1 MRTAWTDRAVAD
13 WPRASRQK
21 SSATTLVKNTPIWWE
36 DAPPVSVAPKPV
48 APSCDVAIV
57 GAGYT
62 GLSAAITLARAGR
75 QVQVFDK
82 LRAGEGAS
90 SRNGGIASGNL
101 RPPLSQMIRRFGKER
116 AIAMQAEAKA
126 AREDLVQFIAQEGI
140 DCDFK
145 LTGRFAGAS
154 SPDQYDKLRREA
166 EALSRSLGIEAFA
179 LERARQRDALGTD
192 YYWGGMVRM
201 DIGGLHP
208 AKLLAGMLRLAQAAG
223 ADHPR
228 RDGRC
233 AHRAGGRR
241 LRGRDR
247 ASGKVRAR
255 DVIVATNGY
264 TDAANPWLRRRLVPV
279 ASCIIATEP
288 ISANLMRTL
297 MPKGYMCAETRK
309 LHYYYR
315 PSPDGRRIL
324 FGGRGG
330 SLGDASAAATP
341 RLKRALVDIFPE
353 LDGTGV
359 TPQLVRLRRHE
370 PRHGPPHLLPRR
382 HPLRGRLLRVRRGV
396 GALGRPEG
404 RAQRARR
411 QADALGARFS
421 PAARDTPLRRQAL
434 VHARSLCLVRAP
446 RPPRRPPPVTSV
458 PPSPRLR
465 G

>member
-1 MRTAWTDRAVAD
+1 V
-13 WPRASRQK
+13 
-21 SSATTLVKNTPIWWE
+21 VKNAPIWWE
-36 DAPPVSVAPKPV
+36 DALPVSVAPEPV

-75 QVQVFDK
+75 RVQVFDK

-101 RPPLSQMIRRFGKER
+101 RPSLAQMIRRFGRER

-126 AREDLVQFIAQEGI
+126 AREDLVQFITQEGI

-145 LTGRFAGAS
+145 LTGRFTGAS

-166 EALSRSLGIEAFA
+166 EVLAGTLGIEAFA
-179 LERARQRDALGTD
+179 LDRSHQRDALGTD
-192 YYWGGMVRM
+192 YYWGGIVRM

-208 AKLLAGMLRLAQAAG
+208 AKLLAGMLRVARDAG
-223 ADHPR
+223 AAIHGETAVTRIVP
-228 RDGRC
+228 
-233 AHRAGGRR
+233 ASGGFEVETAR
-241 LRGRDR
+241 
-247 ASGKVRAR
+247 GKVRAR

-341 RLKRALVDIFPE
+341 RLKQALVDIFPE
-353 LDGTGV
+353 LDATGLTHSWFGYV
-359 TPQLVRLRRHE
+359 AMNRDMVPRIFSHDGIHYAAGYCGSGVVWARWAGQKAALNVLGGAQPRSALDFRPPRAVPLYSGKPWFMPAVFAWYEFLDRLAA
-370 PRHGPPHLLPRR
+370 RR
-382 HPLRGRLLRVRRGV
+382 HP
-396 GALGRPEG
+396 
-404 RAQRARR
+404 RA
-411 QADALGARFS
+411 
-421 PAARDTPLRRQAL
+421 
-434 VHARSLCLVRAP
+434 
-446 RPPRRPPPVTSV
+446 
-458 PPSPRLR
+458 
-465 G
+465 